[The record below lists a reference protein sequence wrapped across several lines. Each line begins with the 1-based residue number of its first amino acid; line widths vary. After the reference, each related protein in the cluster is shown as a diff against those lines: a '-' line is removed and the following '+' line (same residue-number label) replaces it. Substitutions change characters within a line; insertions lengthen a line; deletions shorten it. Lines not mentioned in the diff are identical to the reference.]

1 MLIRNWAGLVLLCTP
16 AFATPVILNPSFEGG
31 TAPGA
36 FLTVAAGGGDITGW
50 TVIGHSVDY
59 IGSYWQAADGSR
71 NIDLNGNGVGGVRQ
85 VIPGF
90 TIGATYELY
99 FYLSGN
105 PDNLPVVKDL
115 RVTVS
120 GIGDFDFTFDTTGV
134 NHSNMGWTLE
144 SVPFVATA
152 TTHTITFASTT
163 TTPSVS
169 YGPALDDLSITEDLS
184 TAPVPEPASIVL
196 AGAGLLALAVV
207 RRRRG

>member
-1 MLIRNWAGLVLLCTP
+1 MPIRNWTVLALFCAP
-16 AFATPVILNPSFEGG
+16 AFATPVIVNPSFEIG

-36 FLTVAAGGGDITGW
+36 FLTVAGGGGAITGW

-59 IGSYWQAADGSR
+59 IGSYWQSADGSR
-71 NIDLNGNGVGGVRQ
+71 NVDLNGNGVGGVRQ

-90 TIGATYELY
+90 TIGATYELF

-120 GIGDFDFTFDTTGV
+120 GMGDFDFTFDTTGV
-134 NHSNMGWTLE
+134 SHANMGWTLE
-144 SVPFVATA
+144 SVPFVATV
-152 TTHTITFASTT
+152 TTHTITIASTT
-163 TTPSVS
+163 TTPSVF
-169 YGPALDDLSITEDLS
+169 YGPALDNLSITEDLS

-196 AGAGLLALAVV
+196 VGLGLGALATL
-207 RRRRG
+207 RRR